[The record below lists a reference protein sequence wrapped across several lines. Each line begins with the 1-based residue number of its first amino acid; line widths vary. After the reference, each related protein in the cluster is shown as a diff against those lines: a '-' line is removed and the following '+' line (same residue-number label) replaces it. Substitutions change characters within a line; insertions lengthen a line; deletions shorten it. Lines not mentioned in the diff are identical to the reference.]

1 MAAKIDFFRVGN
13 GDMTLVRFESGY
25 TLLIDCDI
33 RQAADDLNDETPDVA
48 TQLKGLIKTDTSGR
62 KYVDAMLLS
71 HPDKDHCSGLRTH
84 FYLGKPEDYPAN
96 SGKILIREMW
106 SSPIV
111 FRRASKKDHTLCED
125 AEAWCG
131 EARRR
136 VKQFRANGYCAAG
149 ERILILGED
158 IDGKTDDLEAI
169 LKRVGDSWNQIDGNA
184 DTTFE
189 ALLLAPLH
197 EEDEETEELLS
208 KNDSSTVVRLKIGAG
223 YTSDACRL
231 LTGGDAGVA
240 IWERIWDRNETEAEE
255 NLGYD
260 LLQAPHHCSWHSLS
274 WDSWSQMGESAA
286 VSDKARDALGQAR
299 SGATIVASSKP
310 VKDDENDPPC
320 IRAKREY
327 ESILKPVSGKFVC
340 VGDGGPDPLAYDV
353 EPGGLKERSKA
364 ATASFAAPA
373 YIGQKPVSHG

>member
-13 GDMTLVRFESGY
+13 GDMTLVRFESGR
-25 TLLIDCDI
+25 TLLIDCNI
-33 RQAADDLNDETPDVA
+33 RKAADDSGDETPDVA
-48 TQLKGLIKTDTSGR
+48 SQLKDLLKADTSGR

-71 HPDKDHCSGLRTH
+71 HPDKDHCSGLETH
-84 FYLGKPEDYPAN
+84 FHLGKTADYPSN

-111 FRRASKKDHTLCED
+111 FRRASKDHTLCED
-125 AEAWCG
+125 ANAWCA

-136 VKQFRANGYCAAG
+136 VGRYRDNGYCDAG

-158 IDGKTDDLEAI
+158 IGDKTDGLEAI
-169 LKRVGDSWNQIDGNA
+169 LVKVGQSWSRIDGTA
-184 DTTFE
+184 DNTFE
-189 ALLLAPLH
+189 ALLLAPLK
-197 EEDEETEELLS
+197 EDDEEVEELLS

-223 YTSDACRL
+223 YTQDACRF

-240 IWERIWDRNETEAEE
+240 VWERIWDRNKNDAAES
-255 NLGYD
+255 LGYD

-274 WDSWSQMGESAA
+274 WHSWSQMGEAA
-286 VSDKARDALGQAR
+286 EVSEDARDALGQPR
-299 SGATIVASSKP
+299 SGATVVASSKP
-310 VKDDENDPPC
+310 VEDDQSDPPC

-327 ESILKPVSGKFVC
+327 ESILKPAGGKFVC
-340 VGDGGPDPLAYDV
+340 VGDGGPEPLAYDV
-353 EPGGLKERSKA
+353 EPGGIKGRAKA
-364 ATASFAAPA
+364 VAASVAAPA